1 MTDNGLEQSVG
12 TFFSIQHA
20 VRAMLENPATANNIC
35 RGSVVIIGSI
45 ATARKCEAQGLAAYS
60 ASKGSS
66 KGLLA
71 GLSVE
76 LAPLGVRVNM
86 ISPGHTATS
95 MSVGQFDTRPDI
107 EKEMLSAVPMGRLG
121 HRRDMKGAAV
131 YLLSNAALYTTGTEI
146 VISGGLHAGRL

>member
-1 MTDNGLEQSVG
+1 
-12 TFFSIQHA
+12 
-20 VRAMLENPATANNIC
+20 MLNNAETVNDAC

-60 ASKGSS
+60 ASKGSA

-71 GLSVE
+71 GLAVE

-86 ISPGHTATS
+86 ISPGHTATN
-95 MSVGQFDTRPDI
+95 MSISQFDNRPDL
-107 EKEMLSAVPMGRLG
+107 EREMLEAVPMGRLG
-121 HRRDMKGAAV
+121 HRRDIKGAAV
-131 YLLSNAALYTTGTEI
+131 YLLSNAALYTTGAEI

>member
-1 MTDNGLEQSVG
+1 MLKNTATLEDD
-12 TFFSIQHA
+12 
-20 VRAMLENPATANNIC
+20 C

-45 ATARKCEAQGLAAYS
+45 ATARKCESQGLAAYS

-71 GLSVE
+71 GLAVE

-86 ISPGHTATS
+86 ISPGHTVTK
-95 MSVGQFDTRPDI
+95 MSVGQFDARPDL
-107 EKEMLSAVPMGRLG
+107 ERVMVEAVPMGRLG
-121 HRRDMKGAAV
+121 HRRDIQGATV

-146 VISGGLHAGRL
+146 VISGGLHAGRI

>member
-1 MTDNGLEQSVG
+1 MMQSLG

-20 VRAMLENPATANNIC
+20 VRAMLDNPATENMDS
-35 RGSVVIIGSI
+35 RGSVVVIGSI

-71 GLSVE
+71 GLAVE

-86 ISPGHTATS
+86 ISPGHTVTE
-95 MSVGQFDTRPDI
+95 MSIGQFHTRPDL
-107 EKEMLSAVPMGRLG
+107 EREMLEAVPMGRLG

-131 YLLSNAALYTTGTEI
+131 YLLSDAALYTTGAEI
-146 VISGGLHAGRL
+146 VISGGLHAGRV

>member
-1 MTDNGLEQSVG
+1 MMQGLG

-20 VRAMLENPATANNIC
+20 VRAMLDNPSTANDAC
-35 RGSVVIIGSI
+35 RGSVVIVGSI
-45 ATARKCEAQGLAAYS
+45 ATVRKCEAQALAAYS

-71 GLSVE
+71 GLAVE

-86 ISPGHTATS
+86 ISPGHTVTN
-95 MSVGQFDTRPDI
+95 MSIRQFGTRPDL
-107 EKEMLSAVPMGRLG
+107 EREMLEAVPMGRLG

-131 YLLSNAALYTTGTEI
+131 YLLSDAALYTTGAEI
-146 VISGGLHAGRL
+146 VISGGLHAGRM

>member
-1 MTDNGLEQSVG
+1 
-12 TFFSIQHA
+12 
-20 VRAMLENPATANNIC
+20 MLANSSTIDEEC
-35 RGSVVIIGSI
+35 RGSVVIVGSI
-45 ATARKCEAQGLAAYS
+45 ATARKCEGQALAAYS

-76 LAPLGVRVNM
+76 LALLGVRVNM

-95 MSVGQFDTRPDI
+95 MSINQFDRRP
-107 EKEMLSAVPMGRLG
+107 ELEQEMLEAIPLKRLG
-121 HRRDMKGAAV
+121 HRRDMKAAAV
-131 YLLSNAALYTTGTEI
+131 YLLSDAALFTTGAEI

>member
-1 MTDNGLEQSVG
+1 
-12 TFFSIQHA
+12 
-20 VRAMLENPATANNIC
+20 MLANSETAHQEC

-71 GLSVE
+71 GLAVE
-76 LAPLGVRVNM
+76 LAPLGIRVNM
-86 ISPGHTATS
+86 ISPGHTATN
-95 MSVGQFDTRPDI
+95 MSVGQFGVRP
-107 EKEMLSAVPMGRLG
+107 ELEREMLEAIPLGRIG

-131 YLLSNAALYTTGTEI
+131 YLLSDAALFTTGTEI
-146 VISGGLHAGRL
+146 VISGGLHAGRI